1 MVSIIV
7 CGFAKPFSNEVAAVK
22 ILNVDPNSY
31 NPCAALLNNGLS
43 EGSPEIATLGL
54 LFGSK
59 SGNETKEIIS
69 PVFTSINIA
78 EAPFAFIKRIPFFK
92 TWRVAA

>member
-69 PVFTSINIA
+69 PVFTYVRERLA
-78 EAPFAFIKRIPFFK
+78 WCPTCEVGMARAMRG
-92 TWRVAA
+92 